1 MIDLV
6 IHHVA
11 VGFKSSDWLIKKM
24 LGTPRRN
31 VIKDSLILIMV
42 SVLFILIVGFIEA
55 NITPIVTKT

>member
-1 MIDLV
+1 M

-11 VGFKSSDWLIKKM
+11 VGFKSSDWLITKM

-42 SVLFILIVGFIEA
+42 SVLFILIAGFIEA